1 MHGVW
6 NSFYAQTPIN
16 EWEYTVQMIEE
27 GKLEVSDLITHRA
40 GLKDLKQLFDDIH
53 NHSVTICKA
62 LYSSAL
68 DV

>member
-1 MHGVW
+1 MR
-6 NSFYAQTPIN
+6 
-16 EWEYTVQMIEE
+16 MIEE

-53 NHSVTICKA
+53 DHSITICKA
-62 LYSSAL
+62 MYSAAL